1 MRALTT
7 ALELAGV
14 ALLVGAAVVAFGL
27 AGLLAAA
34 GGFCLAASYV
44 ITRRG
49 SA

>member
-14 ALLVGAAVVAFGL
+14 VLLTAGAVVAFGL
-27 AGLLAAA
+27 AGALAAA

>member
-14 ALLVGAAVVAFGL
+14 VLLTVAALVAFGVA
-27 AGLLAAA
+27 AGLAIA
-34 GGFCLAASYV
+34 GGVCLAASYA
-44 ITRRG
+44 ITRG

>member
-14 ALLVGAAVVAFGL
+14 ALLTVAALVAFGV
-27 AGLLAAA
+27 AAA
-34 GGFCLAASYV
+34 LAVAGGACLAASYA
-44 ITRRG
+44 ITRG

>member
-7 ALELAGV
+7 ALELSGV
-14 ALLVGAAVVAFGL
+14 ALLTSAAVVAFGL
-27 AGLLAAA
+27 AGALAAV